1 MSTYAA
7 IVLSKCFCCRR
18 CTDSSTRRKLDQL
31 EEGSARF
38 ENALDIRSLLKT
50 QLDLRILV
58 HSLLNKRQ
66 RALFALQR
74 QRALKA
80 STRKSRDE
88 EEEGNGKVVDISSC
102 EELMSLAT
110 KGKKK
115 KRNKKLAEM
124 LLGMKA
130 LDQLDRKLVLG
141 VLQERPYRD
150 IEGKQGM
157 DSGQSRRLNENNTNR
172 ILLNI

>member
-18 CTDSSTRRKLDQL
+18 CTDSITRRKLDQL

-58 HSLLNKRQ
+58 HTLLNKRQ
-66 RALFALQR
+66 RALFALQK

-80 STRKSRDE
+80 STRKSSDEE

-102 EELMSLAT
+102 EELINQAT
-110 KGKKK
+110 KRKQN
-115 KRNKKLAEM
+115 KRNKKLTEM
-124 LLGMKA
+124 LMGM
-130 LDQLDRKLVLG
+130 
-141 VLQERPYRD
+141 
-150 IEGKQGM
+150 
-157 DSGQSRRLNENNTNR
+157 
-172 ILLNI
+172 